1 MKGLRRWW
9 HDRTGSDR
17 GAGPILTEPIPGGA
31 RWCHTWLT
39 LMVGAFLV
47 QLGTGF
53 FLWAHYSPSTQTAW
67 ESVHHLQTALPGG
80 WFLRGLHH
88 FGAQAFVVLLGLHV
102 LQLVLTRACRVPGEL
117 AFWSTLALVPLA
129 VGLSVTGW
137 MLPYD
142 QHGYW
147 AARVPLNLV
156 AITPLVGDQLRLLLL
171 GGAEVTHLTLTRF
184 LAMHA
189 GLLPVLVAL
198 LLGLHWRWSWRQI
211 QRRTD
216 ATPTGDRYWPDQAW
230 RDALVLAAFVGA
242 LSVWVIWRQGAPLGA
257 PADPTREY
265 AAARPEWFFLWLF
278 QMLKYFSG
286 GTEVWGAIVI
296 PSVILLLFALT
307 PWTAKTRAGHY
318 GNWVLVGG
326 IVGAVVVLSLLVWH
340 KDRNDPLYQTAVRG
354 ARAEAARVHKL
365 VGGPAGIPPEGALA
379 VMRRDPVLQG
389 PLLFARHCA
398 SCHRYDG
405 HNGLGVEPLEQPSAS
420 DLYDFA
426 SRTWLT
432 GLLDPKRVDSPDYFG
447 GTAFSNGQMVRF
459 VKRDVARLD
468 DAEKEALRRVIIALS
483 AEAQLPRQADL
494 DQRDAVLIAEG
505 RQLIDSEEMRC
516 TECHR
521 FDEFDYEPSAPDLTG
536 YGSRDWLMEFI
547 RDPAHERFY
556 GERNDRMPRY
566 GPEEILDD
574 DAVGLIV
581 DWLRWEDPLN
591 TVP

>member
-1 MKGLRRWW
+1 MKGLIRWW
-9 HDRTGSDR
+9 RDRTGKD
-17 GAGPILTEPIPGGA
+17 GGVAPILTESIPGGA
-31 RWCHTWLT
+31 RWRHTWLT

-47 QLGTGF
+47 QLSTGF

-216 ATPTGDRYWPDQAW
+216 VTPTGDRYWPDQVW
-230 RDALVLAAFVGA
+230 RDALVLAVFVGV
-242 LSVWVIWRQGAPLGA
+242 LSAWVIWRQGAPLGA

-278 QMLKYFSG
+278 QLLKYFKRRRRGLGCHRHPQRDSVALRLDPVDGQDACGPLRQLGAGRGDRWRGHRPELPGMAQRSQRSPLSDGCSG
-286 GTEVWGAIVI
+286 RASRG
-296 PSVILLLFALT
+296 
-307 PWTAKTRAGHY
+307 RAGPQ
-318 GNWVLVGG
+318 VGG
-326 IVGAVVVLSLLVWH
+326 RTRRHPA
-340 KDRNDPLYQTAVRG
+340 RG
-354 ARAEAARVHKL
+354 RA
-365 VGGPAGIPPEGALA
+365 GG
-379 VMRRDPVLQG
+379 
-389 PLLFARHCA
+389 
-398 SCHRYDG
+398 
-405 HNGLGVEPLEQPSAS
+405 
-420 DLYDFA
+420 
-426 SRTWLT
+426 
-432 GLLDPKRVDSPDYFG
+432 
-447 GTAFSNGQMVRF
+447 
-459 VKRDVARLD
+459 
-468 DAEKEALRRVIIALS
+468 DA
-483 AEAQLPRQADL
+483 P
-494 DQRDAVLIAEG
+494 
-505 RQLIDSEEMRC
+505 
-516 TECHR
+516 
-521 FDEFDYEPSAPDLTG
+521 
-536 YGSRDWLMEFI
+536 
-547 RDPAHERFY
+547 
-556 GERNDRMPRY
+556 
-566 GPEEILDD
+566 
-574 DAVGLIV
+574 
-581 DWLRWEDPLN
+581 
-591 TVP
+591 